1 MSTESGESSSERG
14 EDSKKET
21 TKVVLNSLRPDR
33 IIGGPGIGVKKG
45 VKKGFAAYRPIDE
58 G

>member
-14 EDSKKET
+14 RDSKLET
-21 TKVVLNSLRPDR
+21 TKVLNSLRPDR
-33 IIGGPGIGVKKG
+33 ISGGPGRGGKKG
-45 VKKGFAAYRPIDE
+45 LKKGFAAYRPIDE